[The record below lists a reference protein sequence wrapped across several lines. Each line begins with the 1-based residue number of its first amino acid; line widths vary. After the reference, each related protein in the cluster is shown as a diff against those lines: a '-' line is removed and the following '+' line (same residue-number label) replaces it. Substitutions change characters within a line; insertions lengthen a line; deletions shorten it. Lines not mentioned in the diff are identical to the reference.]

1 MEALSYQDFKQDMLV
16 YIGNALETLDV
27 EEDPGQPT
35 VLRDLPSGRINEE
48 DGNREDEQDAMTIDN
63 EVTQLDDEAMQVVF
77 LSIFIHLDVKH

>member
-35 VLRDLPSGRINEE
+35 VLRDLPNGRINEE

-63 EVTQLDDEAMQVVF
+63 EVTQLDDEAMQVAF
-77 LSIFIHLDVKH
+77 LSISIDLDAKH